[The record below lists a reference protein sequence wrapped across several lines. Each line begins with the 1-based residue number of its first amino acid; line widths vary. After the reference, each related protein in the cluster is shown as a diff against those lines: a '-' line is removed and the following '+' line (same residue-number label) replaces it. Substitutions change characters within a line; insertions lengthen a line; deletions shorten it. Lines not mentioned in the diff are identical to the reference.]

1 MGTISVIMIFVSIF
15 IAACFSSYD
24 YVAERKKLEESF
36 NESIA
41 PISKRLANSLE
52 KPLWFLDENLARKL
66 IELEMVNKRVYG
78 VVVRESDGE
87 KIFLSIQRDS
97 NWQFVT
103 SRENISGNFVVKN
116 EKIFYGNKQVGHVE
130 VYFTTR
136 FIEDALRHLIIFMVV
151 KVLVMS
157 GCLVAV
163 LLFIVNFFFVKPIA
177 QVVKGLDVVRGEVD
191 YASDRVASTGHK
203 LIQGASKQAS
213 AVEETSSSLE
223 QITSMTRQNT
233 QNVTHAN
240 DLMIETSKVV
250 AEAASSM
257 TQLTSSID
265 TISKT
270 SEETRKVIRT
280 IEEIAFQTNLLALN
294 AAVEAAR
301 AGQAGAGFAVVADE
315 VRNLAMRSSQAV
327 RNTAALIEASVEET
341 KNGIDLIYQANEAFT
356 NVASGAQ
363 KIGEL
368 LGEVT
373 ASSQEQAQGIE
384 QVSTAME
391 AIGKVTQ
398 ENVLSTEETA
408 SAIREIRIQ
417 VERLKDFVMKLV
429 ALIGKKSQ
437 KTPDKPKDIKSGSDF
452 GRSSVPD
459 HDRFLKN
466 IKAAL
471 WNKSVFKHFSKSDK
485 INSK

>member
-163 LLFIVNFFFVKPIA
+163 LLFIVNF
-177 QVVKGLDVVRGEVD
+177 
-191 YASDRVASTGHK
+191 
-203 LIQGASKQAS
+203 
-213 AVEETSSSLE
+213 SL
-223 QITSMTRQNT
+223 
-233 QNVTHAN
+233 
-240 DLMIETSKVV
+240 
-250 AEAASSM
+250 
-257 TQLTSSID
+257 
-265 TISKT
+265 
-270 SEETRKVIRT
+270 
-280 IEEIAFQTNLLALN
+280 
-294 AAVEAAR
+294 
-301 AGQAGAGFAVVADE
+301 
-315 VRNLAMRSSQAV
+315 
-327 RNTAALIEASVEET
+327 
-341 KNGIDLIYQANEAFT
+341 
-356 NVASGAQ
+356 
-363 KIGEL
+363 
-368 LGEVT
+368 
-373 ASSQEQAQGIE
+373 
-384 QVSTAME
+384 
-391 AIGKVTQ
+391 
-398 ENVLSTEETA
+398 
-408 SAIREIRIQ
+408 
-417 VERLKDFVMKLV
+417 
-429 ALIGKKSQ
+429 
-437 KTPDKPKDIKSGSDF
+437 
-452 GRSSVPD
+452 
-459 HDRFLKN
+459 
-466 IKAAL
+466 
-471 WNKSVFKHFSKSDK
+471 
-485 INSK
+485 

>member
-1 MGTISVIMIFVSIF
+1 MMEQKTVRRKMGSISVIMIFVSIF
-15 IAACFSSYD
+15 VSAGFSAYD
-24 YVAERKKLEESF
+24 YIDERNKLEKSF
-36 NESIA
+36 DESIV
-41 PISKRLANSLE
+41 PVSKRLANSLE

-78 VVVRESDGE
+78 VVARESDGK
-87 KIFLSIQRDS
+87 KIFLSTKRDD
-97 NWQFVT
+97 NWQIVS
-103 SRENISGNFVVKN
+103 SRENISGNFVVKK
-116 EKIFYGNKQVGHVE
+116 EEILYGDKQIGHVE

-136 FIEDALRHLIIFMVV
+136 FIEDELRNLIIFMAV

-163 LLFIVNFFFVKPIA
+163 LLFIVSFFFVKPIA
-177 QVVKGLDVVRGEVD
+177 QVIKGLDVVRGEVD

-250 AEAASSM
+250 AEATSSM
-257 TQLTSSID
+257 TKLTSSID

-301 AGQAGAGFAVVADE
+301 AGQAGSGFAVVADE
-315 VRNLAMRSSQAV
+315 VRNLALRSSQAA
-327 RNTAALIEASVEET
+327 RNTATLIEASVKET
-341 KNGIDLIYQANEAFT
+341 KNGIDLVYQANKAFT
-356 NVASGAQ
+356 NVASGAK

-368 LGEVT
+368 LGEV
-373 ASSQEQAQGIE
+373 AVSSQEQSMGIG

-398 ENVLSTEETA
+398 ENVLSTEEAA
-408 SAIREIRIQ
+408 SAIKEIRFQ
-417 VERLKDFVMKLV
+417 VERLRDFVMKLV
-429 ALIGKKSQ
+429 ALIGKKNQ
-437 KTPDKPKDIKSGSDF
+437 KEPGELM
-452 GRSSVPD
+452 GRLSVPARGVSFKKNQATSWD
-459 HDRFLKN
+459 KFL
-466 IKAAL
+466 
-471 WNKSVFKHFSKSDK
+471 FKYFSKRNK
-485 INSK
+485 I